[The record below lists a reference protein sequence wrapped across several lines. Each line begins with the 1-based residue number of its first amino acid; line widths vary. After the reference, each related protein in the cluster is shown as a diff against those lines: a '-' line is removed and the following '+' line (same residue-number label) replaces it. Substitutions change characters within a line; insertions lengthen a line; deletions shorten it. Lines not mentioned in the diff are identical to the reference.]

1 MYLGTDLMDSV
12 RMSAIYLATAIG
24 SMTGAWVLALAS
36 VTHTHHHAYATYST
50 HLHVI

>member
-36 VTHTHHHAYATYST
+36 VTHTHPIMRTLHTQPTYT
-50 HLHVI
+50 